1 MSESEVKMQVYIKKQ
16 LILACIKNRSFS
28 ENHLTVYTETLDL
41 QDNKTLWHWIILSWL
56 YTLF

>member
-1 MSESEVKMQVYIKKQ
+1 MSESEVKMQVYKKQQQ

-41 QDNKTLWHWIILSWL
+41 HDNKTQWPGE
-56 YTLF
+56 